1 MTVPSRADLA
11 ALPDYIIPRQAPEAI
26 LLNSN
31 ELPMA
36 PLPAVAEAL
45 SVAAR
50 ESHRYPQWFSEDLVA
65 ALAAHLG
72 LPRSWLAVGCGSVS
86 LCAQLI
92 QAYCGPGDEV
102 LCAWRSFEAYPVL
115 ARIAGATP
123 RTVGLDSA
131 HGHDLVAMAEA
142 VTPATRLIFLCN
154 PNNPTGTAFG
164 RQQLDAFLDR
174 VPPDVLVVLDEAYH
188 EFAGPD
194 VANGVSVLANRENVA
209 VLRTFSKAYGL
220 AGVRVGYCVAPPA
233 VIREVQKVAVPF
245 AVSRLAQHSA
255 YTALQYTDEV
265 AARCAAV
272 VGERERLFRAL
283 RRTGFPVPRSHA
295 NFLWLPLG
303 AESGRFAEACADRG
317 ILVRQFGDE
326 GVRVTVGL
334 TDENEAFLR
343 AAEEF
348 ILPVIGQAARDPR
361 SGGAPA
367 LARRQC
373 PSTVPRGAEAL
384 PLPGRSSGTP

>member
-11 ALPDYIIPRQAPEAI
+11 TLPDYIIPRQAPGAI

-45 SVAAR
+45 AAAAR
-50 ESHRYPQWFSEDLVA
+50 DSHRYPQWFSEDLVA
-65 ALAAHLG
+65 ALAARIG
-72 LPRSWLAVGCGSVS
+72 VPESWLAVGCGSVS

-92 QAYCGPGDEV
+92 QAYCRPGDEV

-123 RTVGLDSA
+123 RTVPLDAA
-131 HGHDLVAMAEA
+131 HRHDLVAMAAA
-142 VTPATRLIFLCN
+142 VTPATRLTFLCN

-164 RQQLDAFLDR
+164 RQELHAFLDR

-194 VANGVSVLANRENVA
+194 VADGVSVLADRENVA

-233 VIREVQKVAVPF
+233 VIREVHRVAVPF
-245 AVSRLAQHSA
+245 VVSRLAQRSA
-255 YTALQYTDEV
+255 SVALRHADEV
-265 AARCAAV
+265 AARCATV
-272 VGERERLFRAL
+272 VRERERVFRAL
-283 RRTGFPVPRSHA
+283 RGRGFPVPRSQA

-303 AESGRFAEACADRG
+303 AESGRFAEYCAEQG
-317 ILVRQFGDE
+317 ILVRRFGDE

-334 TDENEAFLR
+334 PDENDAFLR
-343 AAEEF
+343 AAEQF
-348 ILPVIGQAARDPR
+348 PLGAVGPVR
-361 SGGAPA
+361 
-367 LARRQC
+367 
-373 PSTVPRGAEAL
+373 T
-384 PLPGRSSGTP
+384 